1 MYQEW
6 LEKYEKITKQGEE
19 NKKKM
24 HELLDNFIE
33 NSDEIIK
40 SLEKGSEIVIKK
52 NKENFVIYQKLIK
65 KIK

>member
-6 LEKYEKITKQGEE
+6 FEKYEKITKQGEE

>member
-6 LEKYEKITKQGEE
+6 FEKYEKIKKQNEE
-19 NKKKM
+19 NDKKI
-24 HELLDNFIE
+24 HELLDKFIE
-33 NSDEIIK
+33 SSDEIIK

>member
-6 LEKYEKITKQGEE
+6 LEKYEKIKKQNEE
-19 NKKKM
+19 NEKKM
-24 HELLDNFIE
+24 HELLDKFIE

>member
-6 LEKYEKITKQGEE
+6 LEKYEKIKKQNEE
-19 NKKKM
+19 NDKKM

>member
-1 MYQEW
+1 MCQEW
-6 LEKYEKITKQGEE
+6 FEKYEKIIKQGEE
-19 NKKKM
+19 NDKKM
-24 HELLDNFIE
+24 HELLDRFIE

>member
-1 MYQEW
+1 MCQEW
-6 LEKYEKITKQGEE
+6 FEKYEKIKKQNEE
-19 NKKKM
+19 NDKKM

>member
-1 MYQEW
+1 MCQEW
-6 LEKYEKITKQGEE
+6 FEKYEKIIKQGEE
-19 NKKKM
+19 NEKKM
-24 HELLDNFIE
+24 HELLDRFIE

>member
-6 LEKYEKITKQGEE
+6 LKKYEKIIKQGEE
-19 NKKKM
+19 NEKKM
-24 HELLDNFIE
+24 HELLDRFIE

>member
-6 LEKYEKITKQGEE
+6 FEEYEKIKKQNEE
-19 NKKKM
+19 NDKKI
-24 HELLDNFIE
+24 HELLDKFIE

>member
-6 LEKYEKITKQGEE
+6 FEKYEKIKKQNEE
-19 NKKKM
+19 NYKKM
-24 HELLDNFIE
+24 YELLDKFIE
-33 NSDEIIK
+33 SSDEIIK

-52 NKENFVIYQKLIK
+52 NKENFVIYQNLIK

>member
-6 LEKYEKITKQGEE
+6 FEKYEKIKKQNEE

-24 HELLDNFIE
+24 HELLDRFIE

-52 NKENFVIYQKLIK
+52 NKENFVIYQNLIK

>member
-6 LEKYEKITKQGEE
+6 FEKYEKIKKQNEE
-19 NKKKM
+19 NDKKI
-24 HELLDNFIE
+24 HELLDKFIE
-33 NSDEIIK
+33 SSDEIIK

-52 NKENFVIYQKLIK
+52 NKENFVIYQNLIK

>member
-1 MYQEW
+1 MFQEW
-6 LEKYEKITKQGEE
+6 LKKYEKIKKQGEE
-19 NKKKM
+19 NDKKM
-24 HELLDNFIE
+24 HKLLDKFVE

-52 NKENFVIYQKLIK
+52 NKENFVIYQNLIK